1 MDLSGFDDE
10 DKIYLSEDT
19 IVHFFLNVDKKLDD
33 ADLEEI
39 QSYDQFAQGKSLA
52 LYYISFKMRTSSEVR
67 KYLSEHEIDN
77 TDQIDE
83 VINVLTKN
91 NLINDK
97 AYAENFIEGKISMG
111 SAGPVSYTH
120 LAKKVLASSII
131 FIIDSKSFGPAF
143 LI

>member
-1 MDLSGFDDE
+1 MGKITAIKKLKRLYRVDLSGFDE
-10 DKIYLSEDT
+10 EKIYLSEDT
-19 IVHFFLNVDKKLDD
+19 IVHFFLNVDKELDD

-97 AYAENFIEGKISMG
+97 AYAENFIEGKIS
-111 SAGPVSYTH
+111 A
-120 LAKKVLASSII
+120 
-131 FIIDSKSFGPAF
+131 
-143 LI
+143 